1 MRRNK
6 ERQRQ
11 GLEDKFIMWKQTEL
25 GLLEEILLQKVQTAL
40 SIYAL
45 NVYIYISGMQESRKI
60 NKNNIEHLIQLAQP
74 LPWIFY

>member
-1 MRRNK
+1 
-6 ERQRQ
+6 
-11 GLEDKFIMWKQTEL
+11 MWKQTEL